1 MSYSVFSPLIKTSV
15 FCVFISP
22 LPSNSWQPLIL
33 LLSPLFCLFQNGIQ
47 LESVFLFS
55 LKRGVQSLYAYK
67 SAHGPPMCGQD
78 RLQVANSPT
87 KYCSFPS
94 STEPSP
100 TGPAQ
105 QPGSGGYVVGIC
117 SQEGHKVCAPC
128 HNEPRFLSAVKKTF
142 LVKMRKFECGLCI
155 RWY

>member
-1 MSYSVFSPLIKTSV
+1 MMSYKVFSLLIKTSV
-15 FCVFISP
+15 PYVFISP
-22 LPSNSWQPLIL
+22 LPPNSWQPLIF

-67 SAHGPPMCGQD
+67 STHGSPTRGPD

-87 KYCSFPS
+87 KYCTFPS
-94 STEPSP
+94 STEPGP

-105 QPGSGGYVVGIC
+105 QPHGGAGGHVLGIC
-117 SQEGHKVCAPC
+117 SQEGHKFCAPC
-128 HNEPRFLSAVKKTF
+128 HNEPRFLSGV
-142 LVKMRKFECGLCI
+142 L
-155 RWY
+155 